1 MGLQLAQRL
10 REAADGHR
18 ASTATASGA
27 DRRLNLA
34 ALLWSQARTRV
45 WWGAWMGL
53 VIFLPLPP
61 GKMVLYTGNYTITLC
76 DLYAK

>member
-45 WWGAWMGL
+45 WGL

-61 GKMVLYTGNYTITLC
+61 GKMVLYTGNCTITLC
-76 DLYAK
+76 NLYAK

>member
-34 ALLWSQARTRV
+34 ALLWSHARTRV
-45 WWGAWMGL
+45 WGL
-53 VIFLPLPP
+53 VSGNFLAAAARQD
-61 GKMVLYTGNYTITLC
+61 GALYRKLHNYIV
-76 DLYAK
+76 